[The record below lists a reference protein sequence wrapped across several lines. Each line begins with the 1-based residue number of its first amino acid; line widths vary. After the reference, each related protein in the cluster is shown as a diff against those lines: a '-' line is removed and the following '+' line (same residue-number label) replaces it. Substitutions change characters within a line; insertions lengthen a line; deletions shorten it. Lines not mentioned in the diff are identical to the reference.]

1 MIQRYAL
8 SLAGFEVTEQWVSRF
23 INRHPDHL
31 ISCYTKGMTRL
42 RHSADSGS
50 KYSLYFKL
58 LHEKMEEYNVQPL
71 HIFNMDEKGFQLGRI
86 GRSKRIFSKA
96 LYEQKGLRQAL
107 EDGSSEWITVMACIC
122 SDGKVLS
129 PSLIFQGSNGAV
141 QSSWVDAIQEGEH
154 SVFVT
159 SSPSGWTNNDIG
171 LAWLKQVFERETR
184 RYASTGYRLLLLD
197 GHGSHVTTEFIE
209 YCHEHKILLAV
220 LPPHATHTLQPL
232 DVCMFKPL
240 ADAYSTQLQGF
251 LQDSQGLLN
260 LTKGDFFPLFWSSWT
275 SVFKPQLIQR
285 SFEATGV
292 YPPNPDVI
300 LQKFAKEASDSES
313 SNSVLSGS
321 DWLKLKSIVRREVKD
336 QGSKDVKKL
345 QRSLCH
351 ISAQNSILQEE
362 VRGLR
367 QSLSIKERRPK
378 QSFTLQLD
386 EDEVYHG
393 GAKIWSPRSVQ
404 RARDRRASQQQQAE
418 LEKLQK
424 AKQAEIKKAARD
436 CEAQLKAVK
445 RVERERRAEEKRK
458 EEAEK
463 LAKKQHQQLINN
475 TKKLIKLSKKG
486 KRKASTADQPAT
498 KRQKGVVGGTASVG
512 AQVAAQPVPPK
523 TTKTRVIRRPKKDLD

>member
-1 MIQRYAL
+1 MDPIQEAIAEIESPEPGDKFSYQQIAKKYGVNRVTLARRHKGETEAYGIRKRFLHLQHETELVRYIDTLNERRTPPTRAMIQRYAL

-107 EDGSSEWITVMACIC
+107 EDGLSEWITVMACIC

-159 SSPSGWTNNDIG
+159 SSPSGWSNNDIG

-197 GHGSHVTTEFIE
+197 GHGSYVTTEFIE

-220 LPPHATHTLQPL
+220 LPPHATHTLQLL
-232 DVCMFKPL
+232 DVCMVKPL
-240 ADAYSTQLQGF
+240 SDAYLTE
-251 LQDSQGLLN
+251 LN
-260 LTKGDFFPLFWSSWT
+260 GYL
-275 SVFKPQLIQR
+275 
-285 SFEATGV
+285 
-292 YPPNPDVI
+292 
-300 LQKFAKEASDSES
+300 
-313 SNSVLSGS
+313 
-321 DWLKLKSIVRREVKD
+321 
-336 QGSKDVKKL
+336 
-345 QRSLCH
+345 
-351 ISAQNSILQEE
+351 
-362 VRGLR
+362 
-367 QSLSIKERRPK
+367 
-378 QSFTLQLD
+378 
-386 EDEVYHG
+386 
-393 GAKIWSPRSVQ
+393 
-404 RARDRRASQQQQAE
+404 
-418 LEKLQK
+418 
-424 AKQAEIKKAARD
+424 
-436 CEAQLKAVK
+436 
-445 RVERERRAEEKRK
+445 
-458 EEAEK
+458 
-463 LAKKQHQQLINN
+463 
-475 TKKLIKLSKKG
+475 
-486 KRKASTADQPAT
+486 
-498 KRQKGVVGGTASVG
+498 
-512 AQVAAQPVPPK
+512 
-523 TTKTRVIRRPKKDLD
+523 